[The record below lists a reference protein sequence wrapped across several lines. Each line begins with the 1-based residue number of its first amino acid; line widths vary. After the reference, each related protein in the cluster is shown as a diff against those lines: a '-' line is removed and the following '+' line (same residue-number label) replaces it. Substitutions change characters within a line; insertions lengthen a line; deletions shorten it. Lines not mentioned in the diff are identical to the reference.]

1 MSKKLTYSYN
11 MNQPDREIFF
21 TELCPCKDDSTNLKN
36 TKTFHVNKR
45 YILDDNKGDL
55 KINSTVKR
63 FLDKNPKY
71 LSTTN
76 LILTDSENGSIE
88 FTNPDV
94 YYNET
99 QKCFRG
105 VYNKEFKLLGI
116 GISKNFLG
124 KQYVI
129 DVQMFDSGLRNY
141 TVTEK

>member
-1 MSKKLTYSYN
+1 MSKTYSYN
-11 MNQPDREIFF
+11 MNQSDREIFF

-36 TKTFHVNKR
+36 IKAFHVNKR

-55 KINSTVKR
+55 KLNSTVKR
-63 FLDKNPKY
+63 FLNKNPKY

-76 LILTDSENGSIE
+76 LILTDYENGSIE

-94 YYNET
+94 FYNET

-105 VYNKEFKLLGI
+105 IYNQEFKLLGV

-129 DVQMFDSGLRNY
+129 DVQMFDSGLRIY
-141 TVTEK
+141 KMTEK

>member
-1 MSKKLTYSYN
+1 MSKTYSYN
-11 MNQPDREIFF
+11 MNQSDREIFF
-21 TELCPCKDDSTNLKN
+21 TELCPCKDDSTDLKN
-36 TKTFHVNKR
+36 IKAFHVNKR

-55 KINSTVKR
+55 KLNSTVKR
-63 FLDKNPKY
+63 FLNKNPKY

-76 LILTDSENGSIE
+76 LILTDYENGSIE

-94 YYNET
+94 FYNET

-105 VYNKEFKLLGI
+105 IYNQEFKLLGI

-129 DVQMFDSGLRNY
+129 DVQMFDSGLRIY
-141 TVTEK
+141 KMTEK